1 MNFNRCLILGIIVLI
16 YLVLNRN
23 ALIRLETESEIFYN
37 SKTNKN
43 KVYDICHE
51 YFPHIP
57 GFEYASDIVLLL
69 TIVYLVYSN
78 YKLVYDAI
86 GYVLIIYFIRFITVN
101 LTVLPKNSICK
112 INDSAIMFRGG
123 CYDKI
128 FSGHFA
134 VTYLLTLL
142 LHENNYINT
151 YVLWAIN
158 IINGLFIIVSR
169 NHYTIDIAV
178 SLFVVWLVFYNKI
191 NICRYIE
198 NYV

>member
-1 MNFNRCLILGIIVLI
+1 MNFNRCLILGIIVLV

-23 ALIRLETESEIFYN
+23 ALIRLETESEMFYN

-51 YFPHIP
+51 HFPHIP
-57 GFEYASDIVLLL
+57 EFEYASDIVSLL
-69 TIVYLVYSN
+69 TFAYLVYSN

-112 INDSAIMFRGG
+112 LNDSAMMFRGG

-151 YVLWAIN
+151 YLLWAIN

-169 NHYTIDIAV
+169 NHYTIDIVV

-191 NICRYIE
+191 NICSWIE
-198 NYV
+198 KYV

>member
-1 MNFNRCLILGIIVLI
+1 MFKNFI
-16 YLVLNRN
+16 YLMIPIFLVRCITIYSTILPKLDHCDVKN
-23 ALIRLETESEIFYN
+23 IFYL
-37 SKTNKN
+37 
-43 KVYDICHE
+43 C
-51 YFPHIP
+51 F
-57 GFEYASDIVLLL
+57 F
-69 TIVYLVYSN
+69 
-78 YKLVYDAI
+78 
-86 GYVLIIYFIRFITVN
+86 
-101 LTVLPKNSICK
+101 
-112 INDSAIMFRGG
+112 GG

-169 NHYTIDIAV
+169 NHYTIDIVV